1 VLAFSCCGDRTMGR
15 TVVCLYEQ
23 KRRLVP
29 CGLRQQMLLAEIVSL
44 ICWIYVINFRAGRD
58 GEE

>member
-1 VLAFSCCGDRTMGR
+1 MGR